1 MVEINEVSAAVIY
14 PKIQLYVKCI
24 LVTVCIYTVYFAL
37 DFAAQVCSN
46 FEVFKRSRKHI
57 KFIQNV
63 QQMVD
68 KIFPCLIF
76 SILNLI
82 YYGNFILCTF
92 ITFLLTAVAVLRYI
106 FEDKLNSKNILNAE
120 KCIIV
125 CVALQFG
132 IFVFTNQDKL

>member
-1 MVEINEVSAAVIY
+1 MVEINEVSASVVY
-14 PKIQLYVKCI
+14 PRIQLYMKCI

-46 FEVFKRSRKHI
+46 FEVFKRSRKHV
-57 KFIQNV
+57 KFIQDA
-63 QQMVD
+63 QRMVD
-68 KIFPCLIF
+68 KIFPCVVF

-82 YYGNFILCTF
+82 YYGNYKLCTF
-92 ITFLLTAVAVLRYI
+92 ITFLLTALAVIRYI

-120 KCIIV
+120 KCIFI